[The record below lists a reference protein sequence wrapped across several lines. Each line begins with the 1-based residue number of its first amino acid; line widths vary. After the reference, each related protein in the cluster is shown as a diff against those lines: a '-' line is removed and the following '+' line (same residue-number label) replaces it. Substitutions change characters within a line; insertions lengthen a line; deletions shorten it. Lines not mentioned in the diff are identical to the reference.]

1 MAKKVVS
8 KKKAVAKKVIAKN
21 KVVAKEHTVAEKP
34 KVVVIDNKMKKKQLM
49 FDKKLRTNWQKFL
62 GSEFEFKFGQFQSRA
77 KDNATVK
84 IYDELLQLNNGLLFL
99 EYENTVTGDKFTMY
113 ENEWLIV
120 KGEKRVHATDYMK
133 NNLNKLY
140 NKDLE
145 LIPQYT
151 D

>member
-1 MAKKVVS
+1 MAKKTT
-8 KKKAVAKKVIAKN
+8 KKVVAKKVIL
-21 KVVAKEHTVAEKP
+21 AKEHTVAEKP
-34 KVVVIDNKMKKKQLM
+34 KVVVIDNKMKKKQLV
-49 FDKKLRTNWQKFL
+49 FDKNFRTNWQKFL

-84 IYDELLQLNNGLLFL
+84 IYDEALQLNNGLLFL
-99 EYENTVTGDKFTMY
+99 EYENTVTGDKFTIY

-133 NNLNKLY
+133 NNFKEFY
-140 NKDLE
+140 NKELE

>member
-1 MAKKVVS
+1 MAKKTTKKVVAKKVV
-8 KKKAVAKKVIAKN
+8 AKN

-34 KVVVIDNKMKKKQLM
+34 KVVVIDNKMKKKQLV
-49 FDKKLRTNWQKFL
+49 FDKNFRTNWQKFL
-62 GSEFEFKFGQFQSRA
+62 GNGFEFKFGQFQSRA

-84 IYDELLQLNNGLLFL
+84 IYDEILQLNNGLLFL
-99 EYENTVTGDKFTMY
+99 EYESTVTGDKFTMY

-120 KGEKRVHATDYMK
+120 KGEKRVHATEYMK
-133 NNLNKLY
+133 NNFKLYY

-145 LIPQYT
+145 LIPQYN

>member
-1 MAKKVVS
+1 MAKKPTKKVVAKKVV
-8 KKKAVAKKVIAKN
+8 AKKVE
-21 KVVAKEHTVAEKP
+21 VAKEHTVAEKP
-34 KVVVIDNKMKKKQLM
+34 KVVLIDNKMKKKQLV
-49 FDKKLRTNWQKFL
+49 FDKNFRTNWQKFL

-84 IYDELLQLNNGLLFL
+84 IYDEILQLNNGLLFL
-99 EYENTVTGDKFTMY
+99 EYESIITGDKFVMY

-133 NNLNKLY
+133 NNFKEFY
-140 NKDLE
+140 NKELE
-145 LIPQYT
+145 LVPQYK

>member
-8 KKKAVAKKVIAKN
+8 KKKAVAKKV
-21 KVVAKEHTVAEKP
+21 VVAKEHTVAEKP
-34 KVVVIDNKMKKKQLM
+34 KVVVIDNKMKKKQLV

-62 GSEFEFKFGQFQSRA
+62 GSDFEFKFGQFQSRA

-120 KGEKRVHATDYMK
+120 KGEKRVHATEYMK